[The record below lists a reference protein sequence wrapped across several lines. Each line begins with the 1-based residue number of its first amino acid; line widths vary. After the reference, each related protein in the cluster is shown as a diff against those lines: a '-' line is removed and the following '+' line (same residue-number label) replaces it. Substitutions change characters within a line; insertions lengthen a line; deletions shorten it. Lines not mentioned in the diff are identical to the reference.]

1 MRFAGQR
8 SEVNVPLRRD
18 ELPVSSSGAIDRDFR
33 AVYRARYGRDV
44 PEVKPEFVNLRV
56 VVRGP
61 SHAGRLRPPAR
72 PDSRVQGPSSR
83 RPMLFEARRGFID
96 CPAYERAR
104 IAKGQRI
111 TGPAVVE
118 DRDSTVV
125 VPPRWIATTDHLGN
139 LVLTR

>member
-1 MRFAGQR
+1 
-8 SEVNVPLRRD
+8 
-18 ELPVSSSGAIDRDFR
+18 
-33 AVYRARYGRDV
+33 
-44 PEVKPEFVNLRV
+44 
-56 VVRGP
+56 
-61 SHAGRLRPPAR
+61 
-72 PDSRVQGPSSR
+72 
-83 RPMLFEARRGFID
+83 MLFEARRGFID